1 MIVKFKKLSK
11 TAQTPFRASA
21 DAAGYDLYADTV
33 DTTSEDCITIN
44 TNIAV
49 EIPKGYVGFIFPR
62 SSIYKTNTMLANSVG
77 VIDAGYRGTWKVS
90 LHNDSD
96 QDQMVSYGDR
106 IAQFC
111 ILPVLETNL
120 TLVDSLE
127 ETDRG
132 EGGFGSSGQ

>member
-77 VIDAGYRGTWKVS
+77 VIDSDYRGPLIIKLRKMKNYTSYKSGERCAQLLIQPVS
-90 LHNDSD
+90 NIEF
-96 QDQMVSYGDR
+96 VE
-106 IAQFC
+106 
-111 ILPVLETNL
+111 VEELE
-120 TLVDSLE
+120 S
-127 ETDRG
+127 TDRG
-132 EGGFGSSGQ
+132 EGGFGSSGK